1 MGIFGRSLEEQVQDA
16 IAEIGQMGLG
26 VWQLTATVDGKVV
39 TLRGEAQNLEAK
51 TRVMQEFTARV
62 ECENVIST
70 IRIPAPAARVPA
82 EAGPVPAEA
91 PPVPSELTIHV
102 VVPGDTL
109 GALAKR
115 YYGKAS
121 LYMKI
126 FEANRDILKDPNL
139 IKVGQKLRIPA

>member
-1 MGIFGRSLEEQVQDA
+1 MGIFGKSLEEQVRDA

-39 TLRGEAQNLEAK
+39 TLKGEAQNLEAK

-62 ECENVIST
+62 ECDNVINT
-70 IRIPAPAARVPA
+70 IRIPAPAAHVPA

-91 PPVPSELTIHV
+91 PPVGGEPTIHV

>member
-1 MGIFGRSLEEQVQDA
+1 MGIFGKSLEEKAQEAV
-16 IAEIGQMGLG
+16 AEIGQMGLG

-39 TLRGEAQNLEAK
+39 TLKGEAQNLEAK
-51 TRVMQEFTARV
+51 TRVMQEFCSRV
-62 ECENVIST
+62 ECENVINT
-70 IRIPAPAARVPA
+70 IRVPAPAAHVPA

-91 PPVPSELTIHV
+91 PPVPAEPTIHV
-102 VVPGDTL
+102 VVAGDTL

-139 IKVGQKLRIPA
+139 IKVGQRLRIPA